1 MPAGGSR
8 PLLLSLSFAT
18 SDQGRPHPRHHVR
31 AAWREPLQR
40 SIEPFPFLEK
50 EEGSSKPSDPVQ
62 TSIAKG
68 ICGDRVGR
76 PRPSKTVHREA
87 LPASAPSQGP
97 VSRFPVHDSI

>member
-31 AAWREPLQR
+31 AGEPLQR